1 MTSALIMAGGKS
13 LRMRASLN
21 RQHKALVKV
30 LGVSMLERNILT
42 LLSHNVCEIFLAVG
56 AREKSVLAFGRG
68 RGQNIAR
75 AAGAK
80 LKIFVER
87 RPLGTIGAARAVK
100 ATSGDL
106 LVVNVDNLTALDLS
120 ALISHHRA
128 NGAALTVATHIEPFK
143 IPFGEVSTKNGVI
156 VDYKE
161 KPTFPVKLCSGTY
174 VLSKSARLEIPRGR
188 PFGAPELV
196 HKLLLSKHKVLAF
209 PHASPWI
216 DVNDSSSV
224 IRAEALIAENFGSF
238 ELWRE
243 AAVRESINLFV
254 LNNRG
259 FALHRSQACEASAN
273 GQLPSAIALSTNNNS
288 QEIAD
293 RLRGEMGLPGIS
305 KPVHVVSF
313 DELSTRSKR
322 RTRYHIFV
330 AQLRPLQKKS
340 RRERKSALSAATDL
354 NVWPSHIR
362 SNSRLI
368 AYLQRYVTSQ
378 NSHSLGY

>member
-1 MTSALIMAGGKS
+1 MAGGKS

-30 LGVSMLERNILT
+30 LGLSMLERNILT
-42 LLSHNVCEIFLAVG
+42 LLSHNVHEIFLAVG
-56 AREKSVLAFGRG
+56 AREKSVLAFVRG

-75 AAGAK
+75 AAGAR

-106 LVVNVDNLTALDLS
+106 LVVNVDNLTSLDLS

-128 NGAALTVATHIEPFK
+128 TRAALTVATHIEPFK

-174 VLSKSARLEIPRGR
+174 VLSKRARLEIPRDR
-188 PFGAPELV
+188 PFGAPDLV
-196 HKLLLSKHKVLAF
+196 HKLLRSKHKVCAF
-209 PHASPWI
+209 HHASPWI
-216 DVNDSSSV
+216 DVNDASAV
-224 IRAEALIAENFGSF
+224 PKAEALIAQNFGSF

-243 AAVRESINLFV
+243 AAVRQSINLFV

-259 FALHRSQACEASAN
+259 FALHRSQACEVSAD
-273 GQLPSAIALSTNNNS
+273 GQFPSARALSTNDDS
-288 QEIAD
+288 LAIAY
-293 RLRGEMGLPGIS
+293 RLRGEMDLPGIS

-322 RTRYHIFV
+322 RTRHHIFV
-330 AQLRPLQKKS
+330 AQLRPPQKKP
-340 RRERKSALSAATDL
+340 RRERTSASSALTDL

-362 SNSRLI
+362 NNSRLI
-368 AYLQRYVTSQ
+368 AYLQRYVASQ